1 MHLKRIKL
9 AGFKSFVDPTS
20 VPLPGRMVGVV
31 GPNGCG
37 KSNIIDA
44 VRWVMGESSAKH
56 LRGEAMS
63 DVIFSGSSARA
74 PVGQASIELIFDNSD
89 GAIGGQY
96 AAYNEISVK
105 RQVNREGQSQ
115 YALNGTRCRRRD
127 ISDIFMGTGL
137 RPRGYTIIEQG
148 MISRV
153 IEARPEELR
162 TYLEEAAGISVYKER
177 RRETERRIRD
187 TRENLERLE
196 DVRDEVHK
204 QLEKLRR
211 QAETAERYR
220 EHKAEERR
228 LSAELSL
235 LRLRDLDQRISE
247 RDSQIREQ
255 ENQREAAIAEQRRAE
270 REMATLR
277 EASRE
282 RHEQLDAAQRRYYEV
297 GTEIASVEERIQS
310 ARDLHRRRQE
320 ELDEARRALE
330 ELEANVAADRDKRAE
345 LEARLEEL
353 DPALETAGEA
363 EQAAEHGQEEAR
375 RRLEA
380 WQGEADAA
388 RNEQGAAQ
396 RREEVERT
404 RYEAA
409 ARRAREL
416 EERIQALDEEYRAV
430 DLDALEAEIAELA
443 ASEEQL
449 GAELADLQQRRDAAA
464 EELEARAAEREQ
476 ADQELEAAREAVSGA
491 KARLTSLET
500 LQESALGRSGDARQA
515 WLERRGWA
523 QAPRLGETL
532 SVDDGWQRA
541 VETVLGDALQGV
553 CLDGASL
560 SAEEGVPD
568 GGPLVLLGEAQPLP
582 SPGDDRLA
590 ARVRGSEAARELLAG
605 VRCALDTE
613 AAHRIRA
620 GLAPGESV
628 VTPEG
633 VWLGVNWVRLPGQA
647 DAESGV
653 LEREQQ
659 IQRLREEVAAAEAR
673 VEAAEE
679 RRAQARDGAAEAER
693 RRDELAGELAP
704 LHRRHADLQARL
716 EQRREALEQ
725 GRRRRDELS
734 AERARLVE
742 QRDTAHTEQEE
753 AAATAEEAAQAAATA
768 GERVAAVEAEQ
779 QALREQLEQDGER
792 LRAARERRH
801 DLANQRERAQAAL
814 ASVREQLQ
822 RAEEQ
827 RRRYAERRDEL
838 AAALN
843 EEAEPVAELEEQRE
857 TLLNRRSEAESQLA
871 EARAEAERLDQQLH
885 ERDQERS
892 AAEQRAESLREG
904 VEALRLEASEL
915 RGHRGHEADALAELG
930 EGEAEVAAR
939 LPADAGIEAWER
951 ALEQTAERI
960 RRLGSVN
967 LAAIDEC
974 QQLEE
979 RRDYL
984 DAQHTDLTEAL
995 ETLEGAIR
1003 SIDRETRA
1011 RFRETF
1017 DQVND
1022 GLQRFFPRLFGG
1034 GRAYLELTEDDLLS
1048 TGVVV
1053 MAQPPGKR
1061 VSSIQLLSGGE
1072 KALAAVALVFA
1083 IFYLNPAPFCLL
1095 DEVDAPLDDANVSRF
1110 CDLVAEMSEM
1120 VQFVL
1125 ITHNRI
1131 TMERVS
1137 HLLGVTMNEPGVSRL
1152 VAVDVDE
1159 ALDIAEPG

>member
-20 VPLPGRMVGVV
+20 VPLPGRMVGIV

-56 LRGEAMS
+56 LRGESMS

-74 PVGQASIELIFDNSD
+74 PVGQASIELVFDNTD

-153 IEARPEELR
+153 IESRPEELR
-162 TYLEEAAGISVYKER
+162 VYLEEAAGISVYKER

-211 QAETAERYR
+211 QAEIAERYR

-228 LSAELSL
+228 LGAELSL
-235 LRLRDLDQRISE
+235 LRLRDLDRRIAE
-247 RDSQIREQ
+247 RDTQIREQ

-270 REMATLR
+270 REMAELR
-277 EASRE
+277 ETSRE
-282 RHEQLDAAQRRYYEV
+282 RHEQLDTVQRRYYEI
-297 GTEIASVEERIQS
+297 GTEIASVDERIQS

-330 ELEANVAADRDKRAE
+330 GLEANVTADQDKRAGLDE
-345 LEARLEEL
+345 RLEEL

-363 EQAAEHGQEEAR
+363 EQAAESDQAETR

-388 RNEQGAAQ
+388 RNEQSAAQ

-409 ARRAREL
+409 ARRAREID
-416 EERIQALDEEYRAV
+416 ERIQALDEEHHAV
-430 DLDALEAEIAELA
+430 DLDALEAEITELA
-443 ASEEQL
+443 AEEEQL
-449 GAELADLQQRRDAAA
+449 AAELTDLQQRRDAAA
-464 EELEARAAEREQ
+464 EALEARSAERDQ
-476 ADQELEAAREAVSGA
+476 ASQELETAREAVSGA

-515 WLERRGWA
+515 WLEHRGWA
-523 QAPRLGETL
+523 QAPRLGELL
-532 SVDDGWQRA
+532 SVDEGWQRA
-541 VETVLGDALQGV
+541 VEVVLGDALQGV
-553 CLDGASL
+553 CLDPASL
-560 SAEEGVPD
+560 PAEGAPD
-568 GGPLVLLGEAQPLP
+568 GGPLILLAEAQRLP

-590 ARVRGSEAARELLAG
+590 VRACGSEAARELLAG
-605 VRCALDTE
+605 VRCAPDADT
-613 AAHRIRA
+613 AQRMRA
-620 GLAPGESV
+620 ELAPGESV

-633 VWLGVNWVRLPGQA
+633 VWLGANWVRLPGQE

-659 IQRLREEVAAAEAR
+659 IQRLREEVASAEAR
-673 VEAAEE
+673 AETVEE
-679 RRAQARDGAAEAER
+679 RRSQARDGAAEAER
-693 RRDELAGELAP
+693 RRDELAGELGP

-716 EQRREALEQ
+716 EHRREALEQ
-725 GRRRRDELS
+725 GRRRREELA

-742 QRDTAHTEQEE
+742 QRDTARTEQEE
-753 AAATAEEAAQAAATA
+753 ASASAEEAAQAAASA
-768 GERVAAVEAEQ
+768 AERVAAVEAEQ

-792 LRAARERRH
+792 LRAAREQRH
-801 DLANQRERAQAAL
+801 DLANQRERTRAAL
-814 ASVREQLQ
+814 ESVREQLQ

-838 AAALN
+838 EAALTG
-843 EEAEPVAELEEQRE
+843 EAEPVAELEEQRE
-857 TLLNRRSEAESQLA
+857 TLLTRRSEAESQLA
-871 EARAEAERLDQQLH
+871 EARRETERLDHQLH
-885 ERDQERS
+885 EQQQKRS
-892 AAEQRAESLREG
+892 EAEQRAESLREG
-904 VEALRLEASEL
+904 SEAVRLETSEL
-915 RGHRGHEADALAELG
+915 RVHRSHEADALAELG
-930 EGEAEVAAR
+930 EGEADVAAR
-939 LPADAGIEAWER
+939 LPSDASAEAWQQ
-951 ALEQTAERI
+951 ALEQATERI
-960 RRLGSVN
+960 RQLGSVN

-979 RRDYL
+979 RRGYL
-984 DAQHTDLTEAL
+984 DEQHADLTEAL
-995 ETLEGAIR
+995 ETLESAIR

-1017 DQVND
+1017 DQVNE

-1061 VSSIQLLSGGE
+1061 VSSIHLLSGGE

-1110 CDLVAEMSEM
+1110 CDLVEEMSEM
-1120 VQFVL
+1120 VQFAL

-1159 ALDIAEPG
+1159 ALDIAEAG

>member
-20 VPLPGRMVGVV
+20 VPLPGRMVGIV

-56 LRGEAMS
+56 LRGESMS

-74 PVGQASIELIFDNSD
+74 PVGQASIELVFDNTD

-153 IEARPEELR
+153 IESRPEELR
-162 TYLEEAAGISVYKER
+162 VYLEEAAGISVYKER

-211 QAETAERYR
+211 QAEIAERYR

-228 LSAELSL
+228 LRAELSL
-235 LRLRDLDQRISE
+235 LRLRDLDRRIAE
-247 RDSQIREQ
+247 RDAQIREQ

-270 REMATLR
+270 REMAELR
-277 EASRE
+277 ETSRE
-282 RHEQLDAAQRRYYEV
+282 RHEQLDTVQRRYYEI
-297 GTEIASVEERIQS
+297 GTEIASVDERIQS

-330 ELEANVAADRDKRAE
+330 ELEANVAADQDKRAG
-345 LEARLEEL
+345 LEGHLEEL

-363 EQAAEHGQEEAR
+363 EQAAESDQAETR

-380 WQGEADAA
+380 WQGEADTA
-388 RNEQGAAQ
+388 RNEQSAAQ

-409 ARRAREL
+409 ARRAREID
-416 EERIQALDEEYRAV
+416 ERIQALDEEHHAV
-430 DLDALEAEIAELA
+430 DLDALETEITELA
-443 ASEEQL
+443 AEEEQL
-449 GAELADLQQRRDAAA
+449 AAELTDLQQRRDAAA
-464 EELEARAAEREQ
+464 EELEARAAERDQ
-476 ADQELEAAREAVSGA
+476 ASQELEAAREAVSGA

-515 WLERRGWA
+515 WLEQRGWA
-523 QAPRLGETL
+523 QAPRLGELL
-532 SVDDGWQRA
+532 SVDEGWQRA

-553 CLDGASL
+553 CLDPASL
-560 SAEEGVPD
+560 PAEGTPD
-568 GGPLVLLGEAQPLP
+568 GGSLTLLAEAQRLP

-605 VRCALDTE
+605 VRCAPDAGT
-613 AAHRIRA
+613 AQRMRA

-633 VWLGVNWVRLPGQA
+633 LWLGANWVRLPGQE

-659 IQRLREEVAAAEAR
+659 IQRLREEVASAEAR
-673 VEAAEE
+673 AETVEA
-679 RRAQARDGAAEAER
+679 RLAQARDGAAEAER
-693 RRDELAGELAP
+693 RRDELAGELGP

-716 EQRREALEQ
+716 EHRREALEQ
-725 GRRRRDELS
+725 GRRRREELA

-742 QRDTAHTEQEE
+742 QRDTARTEQEE
-753 AAATAEEAAQAAATA
+753 AAASAEEAAQAAASA
-768 GERVAAVEAEQ
+768 AERVASVEAEQ

-792 LRAARERRH
+792 LRAAREQRH
-801 DLANQRERAQAAL
+801 DLANQRERTRAAL
-814 ASVREQLQ
+814 ESVREQLQ

-838 AAALN
+838 EAALTG
-843 EEAEPVAELEEQRE
+843 EAEPVAELEEQRE
-857 TLLNRRSEAESQLA
+857 TLLTRRSEAETQLA
-871 EARAEAERLDQQLH
+871 EARREAERLDHQLH
-885 ERDQERS
+885 EQEQKRS
-892 AAEQRAESLREG
+892 EAEQRAESLREG
-904 VEALRLEASEL
+904 SEAVRLETSEL
-915 RGHRGHEADALAELG
+915 RVHRSHEADALAELG
-930 EGEAEVAAR
+930 EGEADVAAR
-939 LPADAGIEAWER
+939 LPSDASAEAWEQ
-951 ALEQTAERI
+951 ALEQATERI
-960 RRLGSVN
+960 RQLGSVN

-979 RRDYL
+979 RRGYL
-984 DAQHTDLTEAL
+984 DEQHADLTEAL
-995 ETLEGAIR
+995 ETLESAIR

-1017 DQVND
+1017 DQVNE

-1061 VSSIQLLSGGE
+1061 VSSIHLLSGGE

-1110 CDLVAEMSEM
+1110 CDLVEEMSEM
-1120 VQFVL
+1120 VQFAL

-1159 ALDIAEPG
+1159 ALDIAEAG

>member
-74 PVGQASIELIFDNSD
+74 PLGQASIELVFDNSD
-89 GAIGGQY
+89 GAVGGQY

-211 QAETAERYR
+211 QAETAQRYR

-228 LSAELSL
+228 LRAELSL
-235 LRLRDLDQRISE
+235 LRLRDMDQRISE

-282 RHEQLDAAQRRYYEV
+282 RHEQLDAAQRRYYEL

-449 GAELADLQQRRDAAA
+449 AAELADLQQRRDAAA

-476 ADQELEAAREAVSGA
+476 ADQELEAAREAVSGT

-541 VETVLGDALQGV
+541 AEVVLGDALQGV

-560 SAEEGVPD
+560 PAEEGAPD

-590 ARVRGSEAARELLAG
+590 ARARGSEAARELLAG
-605 VRCALDTE
+605 VRCAPDTE
-613 AAHRIRA
+613 AAQRMRA

-633 VWLGVNWVRLPGQA
+633 VWLGVNW
-647 DAESGV
+647 
-653 LEREQQ
+653 
-659 IQRLREEVAAAEAR
+659 
-673 VEAAEE
+673 
-679 RRAQARDGAAEAER
+679 
-693 RRDELAGELAP
+693 
-704 LHRRHADLQARL
+704 
-716 EQRREALEQ
+716 
-725 GRRRRDELS
+725 
-734 AERARLVE
+734 
-742 QRDTAHTEQEE
+742 
-753 AAATAEEAAQAAATA
+753 
-768 GERVAAVEAEQ
+768 
-779 QALREQLEQDGER
+779 
-792 LRAARERRH
+792 
-801 DLANQRERAQAAL
+801 
-814 ASVREQLQ
+814 
-822 RAEEQ
+822 
-827 RRRYAERRDEL
+827 
-838 AAALN
+838 
-843 EEAEPVAELEEQRE
+843 
-857 TLLNRRSEAESQLA
+857 
-871 EARAEAERLDQQLH
+871 
-885 ERDQERS
+885 
-892 AAEQRAESLREG
+892 
-904 VEALRLEASEL
+904 
-915 RGHRGHEADALAELG
+915 
-930 EGEAEVAAR
+930 
-939 LPADAGIEAWER
+939 
-951 ALEQTAERI
+951 
-960 RRLGSVN
+960 
-967 LAAIDEC
+967 
-974 QQLEE
+974 
-979 RRDYL
+979 
-984 DAQHTDLTEAL
+984 
-995 ETLEGAIR
+995 
-1003 SIDRETRA
+1003 
-1011 RFRETF
+1011 
-1017 DQVND
+1017 
-1022 GLQRFFPRLFGG
+1022 
-1034 GRAYLELTEDDLLS
+1034 
-1048 TGVVV
+1048 
-1053 MAQPPGKR
+1053 
-1061 VSSIQLLSGGE
+1061 
-1072 KALAAVALVFA
+1072 
-1083 IFYLNPAPFCLL
+1083 
-1095 DEVDAPLDDANVSRF
+1095 
-1110 CDLVAEMSEM
+1110 
-1120 VQFVL
+1120 
-1125 ITHNRI
+1125 
-1131 TMERVS
+1131 
-1137 HLLGVTMNEPGVSRL
+1137 
-1152 VAVDVDE
+1152 
-1159 ALDIAEPG
+1159 